1 MYKNGLGTLEIERS
15 NMSHIVDMIIIE
27 MFTIDDYPSHVMIE
41 HGLVDLDHVS
51 LRQLE
56 GC

>member
-1 MYKNGLGTLEIERS
+1 MQIWPRNTEIERS
-15 NMSHIVDMIIIE
+15 SVSHIVDMINIE
-27 MFTIDDYPSHVMIE
+27 CLPLKTTPSHVMIE